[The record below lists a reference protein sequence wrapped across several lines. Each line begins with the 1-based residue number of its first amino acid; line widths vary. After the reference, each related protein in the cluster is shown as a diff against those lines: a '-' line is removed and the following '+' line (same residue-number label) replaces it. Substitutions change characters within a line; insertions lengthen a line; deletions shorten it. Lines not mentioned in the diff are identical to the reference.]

1 MKEEKK
7 ECKMKT
13 KILLLV
19 SLLVVS
25 YVFLSALTFADLDID
40 VQYLVKDFIIDYD
53 EEITEMNFSTLEG
66 LEYEIVYE
74 CDDYVVVEIDGII
87 YIVQKD

>member
-1 MKEEKK
+1 
-7 ECKMKT
+7 MKT